1 MPLPAHEID
10 RLITGMFA
18 EDMGDVGDVT
28 SNATLSAEARLKADL
43 VAREDMVVAGLV
55 IAVAAFKKMDAE
67 CSISLHVN
75 DGDKVKSGTS
85 LLSVSGNARAMLGA
99 ERQALNILQHM
110 SGIATLTRHY
120 VDEIAGTGATLL
132 DTRKTTPL
140 LRTFDKYAAL
150 MGGAKNHRIGLYDAI
165 LIKDNHIAAAG
176 GVTAAVKAA
185 KAQTGLS
192 VEVECDTLDQADEAL
207 DAGADSLLLDNMSND
222 QLREAVTR
230 FGGKCP
236 LEASGGVNLQT
247 IRAIAETGVTYI
259 SVGRIT
265 QSAPAVDIGMDYRD

>member
-1 MPLPAHEID
+1 MPLSPAEID
-10 RLITGMFA
+10 QLIIGMFA
-18 EDMGDVGDVT
+18 EDMGDAGDVT
-28 SNATLSAEARLKADL
+28 SNSVIDKNATLAADL
-43 VAREDMVVAGLV
+43 VARENMVVAGLDV
-55 IAVAAFKKMDAE
+55 AVAAFMKIEADCIVDIYVA
-67 CSISLHVN
+67 
-75 DGDKVKSGTS
+75 DGDAITQGTT
-85 LLSVSGNARAMLGA
+85 LMTISGNARAMLGA

-110 SGIATLTRHY
+110 SGIATLTRRY

-176 GVTAAVKAA
+176 GVVEAVKAA
-185 KAQTGLS
+185 KENSRLA
-192 VEVECDTLDQADEAL
+192 VEVECDTLDQAREAL

-222 QLREAVTR
+222 QLREAVTMIDGR
-230 FGGKCP
+230 IP
-236 LEASGGVNLQT
+236 LEASGGVTLKT
-247 IRAIAETGVTYI
+247 IRAIAETGVTSI